1 MDRVLLVE
9 DEPSLQ
15 VALGDCL
22 MDEGYAVT
30 VVGTVES
37 ALGALR
43 DERPDLVLCD
53 LRLPDGDGMTV
64 LSEAAR
70 TMPDVPVVILT
81 AYGSVASAIEAIRSG
96 ASEYLTKPFEEQQ
109 LLAMVRR
116 HLELGRLRRR
126 VEELEGVTARPLGND
141 PAFRRLVDM
150 VRTVAASDST
160 VLLLGETGTGKEV
173 LARFLHESSPRRRKP
188 FVAVN
193 CAALPDT
200 LVESELF
207 GHARGSFSGAT
218 EARRGLFEE
227 AHRGTLFLDE
237 IGALPLSAQ
246 AKLLRVLEEGRVRR
260 VGENRVTD
268 VRVRVLAATSL
279 DMEAAI
285 GRREFR
291 EDLYYRLS
299 ALELLVPP
307 LRERPED
314 IPLLVEHFL
323 RMLREQGGPERTL
336 STEALELLTSYPF
349 PGNVRELKHAVEQ
362 AAVFGDGPV
371 LGPTDF
377 RALWGRSQMLLPAS
391 EPRGGRSPIV
401 DVTPARLEE
410 ALRRT
415 GGNRLEA
422 ARLLGISRS
431 SFYRILRRLPAA
443 EASAPD

>member
-1 MDRVLLVE
+1 MVVPGEAAAFAVGRSAAWCRLVE
-9 DEPSLQ
+9 RATRVAPLGVTVLIRGETGSGKDVVARLI
-15 VALGDCL
+15 VALGNR
-22 MDEGYAVT
+22 EGA
-30 VVGTVES
+30 
-37 ALGALR
+37 
-43 DERPDLVLCD
+43 
-53 LRLPDGDGMTV
+53 
-64 LSEAAR
+64 
-70 TMPDVPVVILT
+70 
-81 AYGSVASAIEAIRSG
+81 
-96 ASEYLTKPFEEQQ
+96 
-109 LLAMVRR
+109 
-116 HLELGRLRRR
+116 
-126 VEELEGVTARPLGND
+126 
-141 PAFRRLVDM
+141 
-150 VRTVAASDST
+150 
-160 VLLLGETGTGKEV
+160 
-173 LARFLHESSPRRRKP
+173 P

-227 AHRGTLFLDE
+227 ANRGTLFLDE
-237 IGALPLSAQ
+237 IGALPLPAQ

-268 VRVRVLAATSL
+268 VKVRVLAATSL

-314 IPLLVEHFL
+314 IPLLAEHFL

-336 STEALELLTSYPF
+336 SPEALELLTTYPF

-362 AAVFGDGPV
+362 AAVFGDGSI
-371 LGPTDF
+371 LEPTDF
-377 RALWGRSQMLLPAS
+377 RALWGRSQMLLPAGES
-391 EPRGGRSPIV
+391 RGGRSPIV
-401 DVTPARLEE
+401 DVTSARLEE

-431 SFYRILRRLPAA
+431 SFYRILRRLPGA
-443 EASAPD
+443 EAPQPD

>member
-1 MDRVLLVE
+1 MVVPGEAAAFAVGRSAAWCRLVE
-9 DEPSLQ
+9 RAARVAPLGVTVLIRGETGSGKDVVARLI
-15 VALGDCL
+15 VALGGR
-22 MDEGYAVT
+22 EGA
-30 VVGTVES
+30 
-37 ALGALR
+37 
-43 DERPDLVLCD
+43 
-53 LRLPDGDGMTV
+53 
-64 LSEAAR
+64 
-70 TMPDVPVVILT
+70 
-81 AYGSVASAIEAIRSG
+81 
-96 ASEYLTKPFEEQQ
+96 
-109 LLAMVRR
+109 
-116 HLELGRLRRR
+116 
-126 VEELEGVTARPLGND
+126 
-141 PAFRRLVDM
+141 
-150 VRTVAASDST
+150 
-160 VLLLGETGTGKEV
+160 
-173 LARFLHESSPRRRKP
+173 P

-268 VRVRVLAATSL
+268 VKVRVLAATSL

-314 IPLLVEHFL
+314 IPLLAEHFL
-323 RMLREQGGPERTL
+323 RLLREQGGPERTL
-336 STEALELLTSYPF
+336 STEALDLLTGYPF

-377 RALWGRSQMLLPAS
+377 RALWGRSQMLLPVT
-391 EPRGGRSPIV
+391 EPRGGRTPIV
-401 DVTPARLEE
+401 DVTPERLDE
-410 ALRRT
+410 ALRKT

-443 EASAPD
+443 DASPPA

>member
-1 MDRVLLVE
+1 MIVPGEAAAFAVGRSAAWCRLVE
-9 DEPSLQ
+9 RATRVAPLGVTVLIRGETGSGKDVVARLI
-15 VALGDCL
+15 VALGDR
-22 MDEGYAVT
+22 EGA
-30 VVGTVES
+30 
-37 ALGALR
+37 
-43 DERPDLVLCD
+43 
-53 LRLPDGDGMTV
+53 
-64 LSEAAR
+64 
-70 TMPDVPVVILT
+70 
-81 AYGSVASAIEAIRSG
+81 
-96 ASEYLTKPFEEQQ
+96 
-109 LLAMVRR
+109 
-116 HLELGRLRRR
+116 
-126 VEELEGVTARPLGND
+126 
-141 PAFRRLVDM
+141 
-150 VRTVAASDST
+150 
-160 VLLLGETGTGKEV
+160 
-173 LARFLHESSPRRRKP
+173 P

-200 LVESELF
+200 LFESELF

-227 AHRGTLFLDE
+227 ANRGTLFLDE
-237 IGALPLSAQ
+237 IGALPLPAQ

-268 VRVRVLAATSL
+268 VKVRVLAATSL

-314 IPLLVEHFL
+314 IPLLAEHFL

-336 STEALELLTSYPF
+336 SPEALELLTSYPF

-362 AAVFGDGPV
+362 AAVFGDGAI
-371 LGPTDF
+371 LEPTDF

-391 EPRGGRSPIV
+391 ESRGGRSPIV
-401 DVTPARLEE
+401 DMTSARLEE

-431 SFYRILRRLPAA
+431 SFYRILRRLPSA
-443 EASAPD
+443 EAPQPD

>member
-1 MDRVLLVE
+1 MVVPGEAAAFAVGRSAAWCRLVE
-9 DEPSLQ
+9 RATRVAPLGVTVLIRGETGSGKDVVARLI
-15 VALGDCL
+15 VALGNR
-22 MDEGYAVT
+22 EGA
-30 VVGTVES
+30 
-37 ALGALR
+37 
-43 DERPDLVLCD
+43 
-53 LRLPDGDGMTV
+53 
-64 LSEAAR
+64 
-70 TMPDVPVVILT
+70 
-81 AYGSVASAIEAIRSG
+81 
-96 ASEYLTKPFEEQQ
+96 
-109 LLAMVRR
+109 
-116 HLELGRLRRR
+116 
-126 VEELEGVTARPLGND
+126 
-141 PAFRRLVDM
+141 
-150 VRTVAASDST
+150 
-160 VLLLGETGTGKEV
+160 
-173 LARFLHESSPRRRKP
+173 P

-314 IPLLVEHFL
+314 IPLLAEHFL
-323 RMLREQGGPERTL
+323 RKLREQGGPERTL
-336 STEALELLTSYPF
+336 SPEALDLLTGYPF

-362 AAVFGDGPV
+362 AAVFGDGPI
-371 LGPTDF
+371 LEPTDF

-401 DVTPARLEE
+401 DVTSARLEE

-443 EASAPD
+443 EAPQPD